1 MAPLTNAIHMQRAK
15 NRFFVTRVL
24 KIKLVI
30 RNSQSQVLSSQLV
43 SRNSHDA
50 TCYLVS
56 VYDYISLKNVLL
68 LSNSNE
74 LFFKMPFLLERFRPC
89 KDKKSFSS

>member
-1 MAPLTNAIHMQRAK
+1 MTPLTNDIHMQLAK
-15 NRFFVTRVL
+15 NRFFVIRVL
-24 KIKLVI
+24 KNKLVI

-43 SRNSHDA
+43 SRNSQDA

-56 VYDYISLKNVLL
+56 VYDDISLKNVLL

-74 LFFKMPFLLERFRPC
+74 LFFKMPFLLERFRPS
-89 KDKKSFSS
+89 KDKSFSS